1 MPDPGQLN
9 DQEAAQRRRRWLQE
23 RHARTRALVVVLLR
37 QAPET
42 AVAAALDQ
50 LPGGELQR
58 LARLLTHTPTPN
70 STTPSRPGRHP
81 TSWDRPRRHR
91 ARDRAPTPAART

>member
-58 LARLLTHTPTPN
+58 LARLLTHTPDPQQHDAQPAGTPPDKLGP
-70 STTPSRPGRHP
+70 TAATPRP
-81 TSWDRPRRHR
+81 
-91 ARDRAPTPAART
+91 